1 MWWAERSRVNRSVR
15 GPAGLNRITQVLLAT
30 GALGVAVIVGLG
42 AMSRG
47 NLEKAKA
54 PQPTPVPV
62 VTFSAAPDGWA
73 VGQQDAV
80 LTLARGPVAG
90 RATVA
95 RITVC
100 RDAYAVT
107 ADGALAHGLN
117 TDATAIAFGLASRD
131 DLRKVLKP
139 HDATL
144 AGLQGYYLD
153 IPFLAA
159 RQIAGATE
167 TDTWLLRAAQ
177 GNCVVVV
184 DTSAK
189 DDSGVDPASEVT
201 VPAIVRLGLFALPD
215 GGNLM
220 VLMASE
226 GIGTRS
232 KPDQTDIDEAIGIVE
247 GFTFHTA
254 VP

>member
-1 MWWAERSRVNRSVR
+1 M
-15 GPAGLNRITQVLLAT
+15 TQVLLAA

-47 NLEKAKA
+47 TLEKSRA
-54 PQPTPVPV
+54 PQPTPVPL
-62 VTFSAAPDGWA
+62 VTFRAPPDGWA
-73 VGQQDAV
+73 VGRQDAI

-100 RDAYAVT
+100 RNGYAVA
-107 ADGALAHGLN
+107 ADGALAHGLDTN
-117 TDATAIAFGLASRD
+117 ATAIAFGLASRD

-139 HDATL
+139 HAATL
-144 AGLQGYYLD
+144 ASLQGYYLD
-153 IPFLAA
+153 ITFHAA
-159 RQIAGATE
+159 RQTTGTTE
-167 TDTWLLRAAQ
+167 PDTWLLRADQ

-184 DTSAK
+184 DTS
-189 DDSGVDPASEVT
+189 DDGSGVDPATEVT
-201 VPAIVRLGLFALPD
+201 VPAIVRLGIFALPD

-220 VLMASE
+220 ILMASE
-226 GIGTRS
+226 GVGTRS
-232 KPDQTDIDEAIGIVE
+232 KPDQADIDEATGIVS

-254 VP
+254 AP